1 MCRDRWFTRRERV
14 RKGALIDDSG
24 HYRMNIDKGN
34 QARSGT
40 QMVVI
45 GDLAHPDVSG
55 SEYRIKTLDI
65 SGSPVTVEAD
75 SAGNAWLIVGTDS
88 GFEGLTHLYYHRITY
103 TLTPV
108 EPE

>member
-1 MCRDRWFTRRERV
+1 
-14 RKGALIDDSG
+14 
-24 HYRMNIDKGN
+24 MNIDKGN

-45 GDLAHPDVSG
+45 GDLTHPDESD
-55 SEYRIKTLDI
+55 SEYRIKTLDN

-75 SAGNAWLIVGTDS
+75 NAGNAWLIVGTDS